1 MHEWLSAEQTK
12 DLFCVAA
19 GAGQWRQPWKCL
31 ACRQMQRDGACLL
44 NNLPPC
50 HASPRPGLDLTL
62 IVRYYH
68 SPGSGW
74 AQPSAG
80 VGTDLPVAI
89 ETTSSHSSNGLA
101 QKYSPKPWA
110 CGDWREPAGA
120 QSLAFG
126 KDIRVRPWLGS
137 FQRFAAGSPVSDLP
151 TEGPGASDT

>member
-101 QKYSPKPWA
+101 QKYSSQTV
-110 CGDWREPAGA
+110 GMWRLARAGRRPIVGIWQGH
-120 QSLAFG
+120 QSPSV
-126 KDIRVRPWLGS
+126 VRIISEVCSGLTC
-137 FQRFAAGSPVSDLP
+137 Q
-151 TEGPGASDT
+151 

>member
-62 IVRYYH
+62 LFVIITRLDRVGPSRRPEWART
-68 SPGSGW
+68 SPWRSR
-74 AQPSAG
+74 QPRR
-80 VGTDLPVAI
+80 TRRMD
-89 ETTSSHSSNGLA
+89 SHK
-101 QKYSPKPWA
+101 KYSSQTV
-110 CGDWREPAGA
+110 GMWRLARAGRRPIVGIWQGH
-120 QSLAFG
+120 QSPSV
-126 KDIRVRPWLGS
+126 VRIISEVCSGLTC
-137 FQRFAAGSPVSDLP
+137 Q
-151 TEGPGASDT
+151 